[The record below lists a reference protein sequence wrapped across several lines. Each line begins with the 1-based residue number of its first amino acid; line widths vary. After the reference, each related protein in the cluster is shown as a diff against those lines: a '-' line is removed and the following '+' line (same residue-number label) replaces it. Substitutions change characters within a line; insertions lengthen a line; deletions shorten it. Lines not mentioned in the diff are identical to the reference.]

1 MNKDPLKQLFKNLA
15 VGLDTA
21 TPSEGHEMRFLEK
34 LDATTSNVSK
44 QSKLRYL
51 KPILSVAASLV
62 ILFSVLT
69 VFNQKPPSNDLA
81 SVSKE
86 MATTQDFFTQ
96 TITSELNKINNQ
108 RTPETNEL
116 INDALSQLN
125 FLEKEYEQ
133 LKTDLQNSGND
144 KRVVYA
150 MISNFQSRIDILQN
164 VLEQIEHIKEFKN
177 TSNENTII

>member
-1 MNKDPLKQLFKNLA
+1 MKKDPLKQLFENLA
-15 VGLDTA
+15 AGLDTA
-21 TPSEGHEMRFLEK
+21 TPSEGHDMRFLEK
-34 LDATTSNVSK
+34 LEAATSNVSK
-44 QSKLRYL
+44 QSKLHYL

-62 ILFSVLT
+62 ILFSVLM

-108 RTPETNEL
+108 RTPETDVL
-116 INDALSQLN
+116 INDALNQLS
-125 FLEKEYEQ
+125 FLEREYEQ

-150 MISNFQSRIDILQN
+150 MISNFQNRIDILQN
-164 VLEQIEHIKEFKN
+164 VLEQIEQIKEFKN